1 MYICTVC
8 NKSFVD
14 KNIYKTHQKSHIIDK
29 TYHCSK
35 CNKIFFKEVSLL
47 THQCSAE
54 IVLSKK
60 GVSSKTSQKS
70 MSVSNSKKYKCSKCN
85 ASFSSF
91 QSKNSHMRIHMESSY
106 TMVTNR
112 ELLLHKFLYIQHILK
127 FYYSFYYS
135 HRCENKI

>member
-54 IVLSKK
+54 TVLDKK

-70 MSVSNSKKYKCSKCN
+70 MSVSNSKKYKCTKCN

-106 TMVTNR
+106 TMVINQ
-112 ELLLHKFLYIQHILK
+112 ELFLQILIHSTCFK
-127 FYYSFYYS
+127 ILIILPIIV